1 MILRQTPQYAKDII
15 FRELSML
22 MIFYARIL
30 VQPYLVISA
39 ADILIQV
46 SRLNLFL
53 HIWTVDFVSSIGK
66 TLQSSPSS
74 SDVDTKPV
82 HADCL
87 LPQSSTQ
94 LPRLYAPSLFRVC

>member
-1 MILRQTPQYAKDII
+1 MILRLTPQYAKDIL
-15 FRELSML
+15 FHELSML

-39 ADILIQV
+39 ADPLILV

-53 HIWTVDFVSSIGK
+53 HIWTVHFVFSIGK

-74 SDVDTKPV
+74 SCVDTKPV
-82 HADCL
+82 HAGCL
-87 LPQSSTQ
+87 LPQSGTS
-94 LPRLYAPSLFRVC
+94 LPLLYAPSLLRVY